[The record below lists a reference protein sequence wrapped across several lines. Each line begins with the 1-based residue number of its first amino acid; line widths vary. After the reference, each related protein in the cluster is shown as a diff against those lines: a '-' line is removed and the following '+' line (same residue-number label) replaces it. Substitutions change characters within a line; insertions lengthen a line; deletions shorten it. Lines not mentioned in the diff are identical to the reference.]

1 MFKNLNNLNLTQDL
15 LDANGEKIIINDVE
29 LPPWSGKNRAD
40 FIVKMRNILENNK
53 TKINKWID
61 IIFGILQKG
70 EKAEEIHN
78 IFQAQTY
85 EGMVRIEKIK
95 DIDMRDATMRLVEV
109 GVTPMQIFDKESKG
123 KLDEKKI
130 FKNNIFSFAK
140 GLFLDNIEC
149 KLNKFFITS
158 ANYKSIYNKSYENYR
173 LTINRDY
180 KEIIY
185 PEIISIKCI
194 NPKNLK
200 IFTNKSSWYNIKIS
214 NHDNKPVFEETAINF
229 YYNNS
234 SKFAPSFQMNI
245 SKIPHV
251 K

>member
-1 MFKNLNNLNLTQDL
+1 
-15 LDANGEKIIINDVE
+15 
-29 LPPWSGKNRAD
+29 
-40 FIVKMRNILENNK
+40 
-53 TKINKWID
+53 
-61 IIFGILQKG
+61 
-70 EKAEEIHN
+70 
-78 IFQAQTY
+78 
-85 EGMVRIEKIK
+85 MVRIEKIK

-185 PEIISIKCI
+185 PEIRNYFNNNPDIILFLLIPIEKEIYYLLSSNRILPSSSATNLNVCI
-194 NPKNLK
+194 YFL
-200 IFTNKSSWYNIKIS
+200 
-214 NHDNKPVFEETAINF
+214 
-229 YYNNS
+229 
-234 SKFAPSFQMNI
+234 
-245 SKIPHV
+245 
-251 K
+251 